1 MSLDTVLYHNQPISP
16 DAAAQLQSMTLEEK
30 DFTTYQKIT
39 EWYLAWEGECYVS
52 FSGGKDSTLLAYLV
66 AQTFAENEWNK
77 TPLVLCF
84 MDTGLEYPE
93 IRNFVQYY
101 AQWLQAQFPQIAVRL
116 DVRKPAMNFRR
127 VIEKYGYPVISKEV
141 SQHIKDARSCPNGKV
156 AARFHGAGSTPMIGW
171 QKYAYLLD
179 APFKIDHR
187 CCDVMKKRP
196 AHAYEKETGLHPLI
210 ATMAA
215 SS

>member
-52 FSGGKDSTLLAYLV
+52 FSGSKDSTLLAYLV

-93 IRNFVQYY
+93 IRNFV
-101 AQWLQAQFPQIAVRL
+101 LR
-116 DVRKPAMNFRR
+116 
-127 VIEKYGYPVISKEV
+127 
-141 SQHIKDARSCPNGKV
+141 
-156 AARFHGAGSTPMIGW
+156 
-171 QKYAYLLD
+171 
-179 APFKIDHR
+179 
-187 CCDVMKKRP
+187 
-196 AHAYEKETGLHPLI
+196 
-210 ATMAA
+210 
-215 SS
+215 